1 MGTANYAKIFSAMNA
16 DVFSKPP
23 AHGRIAN
30 WLGPQ
35 TVARLLDYA
44 QSQRENFF
52 VSGVGHG
59 DNKRID
65 LTIRR
70 SSKLKN
76 LDDLKDELR
85 ERARAALPAMCEQL
99 GTAPFEPS
107 KFELELVAHGDGA
120 FYTRHRDTDIRQ
132 SGLINRRLISAVYYF
147 HRSPKSFSG
156 GALRIYSFE
165 ATADRGTFV
174 DIEPTNDTLVF
185 FPSWFPHEVLP
196 VVCPSGRFED
206 SRFAINCWVHR

>member
-1 MGTANYAKIFSAMNA
+1 MLKFSAMNE

-35 TVARLLDYA
+35 TVARSLDYA
-44 QSQRENFF
+44 QSRRENFF
-52 VSGVGHG
+52 VSGVGHR
-59 DNKRID
+59 DNKIID

-70 SSKLKN
+70 SSKLK
-76 LDDLKDELR
+76 DLGHLKNELR
-85 ERARAALPAMCEQL
+85 QRARAALPAMCAQL
-99 GTAPFEPS
+99 GTTPFEPS

-120 FYTRHRDTDIRQ
+120 FYTRHRDTNVRQ
-132 SGLINRRLISAVYYF
+132 SGLINRRVISAVYYF
-147 HRSPKSFSG
+147 HRSRKSFSG
-156 GALRIYSFE
+156 GA
-165 ATADRGTFV
+165 GTFV

-185 FPSWFPHEVLP
+185 FPSWFPHQVLP
-196 VVCPSGRFED
+196 VVCPSDRFEG